1 MKHIEHPLQTARK
14 KAERKWANNDLR
26 RRYKEAKQAN
36 AAELEP
42 LKTTVVTVVN
52 PYFDEQRQFNELV
65 ESNRRKFI
73 ALMQKLVKEGK
84 DQGIKKY
91 KLSIE
96 QQKRRLLVA
105 KYRILLALQ
114 KERER
119 SNSLLKRD
127 LFA

>member
-36 AAELEP
+36 AAELGP
-42 LKTTVVTVVN
+42 PKTTVVTVVN
-52 PYFDEQRQFNELV
+52 PVYDEMKEYSELL
-65 ESNRRKFI
+65 ESNRRKFV
-73 ALMQKLVKEGK
+73 AQMKKLVKEGR
-84 DQGIKKY
+84 DQGIKRY

-105 KYRILLALQ
+105 KYKILLARQ

>member
-14 KAERKWANNDLR
+14 KAERKWANNDLS
-26 RRYKEAKQAN
+26 RRYKEARKVN

-42 LKTTVVTVVN
+42 PKTTVVTVIN
-52 PYFDEQRQFNELV
+52 PVYDEMKEYSELL
-65 ESNRRKFI
+65 ESNRRKFV
-73 ALMQKLVKEGK
+73 AQMQKLVKEGK
-84 DQGIKKY
+84 DQGMKRY

-105 KYRILLALQ
+105 KYKILLARQ

-119 SNSLLKRD
+119 SNSSLKRD